1 MEERIADIESS
12 FISRWTQNFL
22 LMRKQLNVVTIRE
35 VAKSL
40 NISVATVS
48 RALRDTYDVSPATRK
63 RVLEKV
69 RELNYKPNYSATGL
83 AQGKTHNIGIVLP
96 IVTNYYFSTVITGI
110 QEIAYNHDYNI
121 ILYITNDSPIKELQI
136 LQDLPLGS
144 FDGLLVSTS
153 LGQDATDYYNQII
166 QNGCPVVFFDRSV
179 AGIKTS
185 RVLQDDFNG
194 AYEVTKHLILNG
206 YTRIAH
212 ITGPAELTMTQKR
225 LQGYKAALHK
235 YNLPINDNWI
245 IHSGFSQEWGE
256 RDTEQLI
263 HKEPG
268 PDAIFAVNDRKAIG
282 VMLTLKKHYI
292 EIGKQ
297 VGVAG
302 FTDDPMSKIIT
313 PALTTVAEPAHEIGK
328 TCCELLI
335 KHLTKRYFE
344 PEEVILHGKL
354 YVRESTKRG

>member
-1 MEERIADIESS
+1 
-12 FISRWTQNFL
+12 
-22 LMRKQLNVVTIRE
+22 MRKQLNTITIRE

-63 RVLEKV
+63 KVLEKV
-69 RELNYKPNYSATGL
+69 HELNYKPNYSATGL

-121 ILYITNDSPIKELQI
+121 ILYLTNDSPVKELQI

-153 LGQDATDYYNQII
+153 LGPDAAGHYCNII
-166 QNGCPVVFFDRSV
+166 DHGFPIVFFDRSV

-194 AYEVTKHLILNG
+194 GFEATKHLILNG
-206 YTRIAH
+206 YTSIAH
-212 ITGPAELTMTQKR
+212 ITGPPELTITQKR
-225 LQGYKAALHK
+225 LQGYKAALAK
-235 YNLPINDNWI
+235 YNFTVNNDWI
-245 IHSGFSQEWGE
+245 IFSGFSQEWGE
-256 RDTEQLI
+256 KDTEQLI
-263 HKEPG
+263 LGKNR

-282 VMLTLKKHYI
+282 SMITLKKHNI
-292 EIGKQ
+292 R
-297 VGVAG
+297 VGSQMGVVG
-302 FTDDPMSKIIT
+302 FTNDPIAMIIS
-313 PALTTVAEPAHEIGK
+313 PSLTTVEEPAFEVGK
-328 TCCELLI
+328 TSCELLI
-335 KHLTKRYFE
+335 KHLAKKYFE
-344 PEEVILHGKL
+344 PEEIILHGKL
-354 YVRESTKRG
+354 QIRESTKREKG